1 MATTPNQKE
10 VSFGKEINITNIKK
24 NLKIKKQNGDQC
36 RVEILLKEY
45 FKILEVVKKQ
55 QLLVQD
61 VVLLYEPNVKTLR
74 KNSEK

>member
-36 RVEILLKEY
+36 KVEILLKEY
-45 FKILEVVKKQ
+45 SKILEVVKKQ

>member
-36 RVEILLKEY
+36 KVEILLKEY
-45 FKILEVVKKQ
+45 SKILEVVKKQ

-61 VVLLYEPNVKTLR
+61 VVLFYEPNVKTLR